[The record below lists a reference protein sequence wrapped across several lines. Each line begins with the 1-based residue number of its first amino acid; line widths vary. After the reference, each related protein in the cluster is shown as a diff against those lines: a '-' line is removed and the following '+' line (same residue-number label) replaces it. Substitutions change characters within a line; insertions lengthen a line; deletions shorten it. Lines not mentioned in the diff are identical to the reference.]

1 MGFPRQEYCSG
12 VPFPSPGDLPDSRI
26 EPASPASLALA
37 SGFFTTMPPEKFSC
51 TIISCLLSLTI
62 GPQLLNSRDLLLFT
76 SKSIP
81 SSSSQS
87 LSSVQSLSHVR
98 LFATPRTAPHQAS
111 LSITNSQ
118 SLLKLMSIES
128 VMPSNQL
135 ILCHP
140 FSPHLQS
147 FPASESFL
155 VSQFFASG
163 GQSIGVSASA
173 SALPMNIQN

>member
-118 SLLKLMSIES
+118 SLLKLMSMES
-128 VMPSNQL
+128 MMPSNHL
-135 ILCHP
+135 ILCRSLL
-140 FSPHLQS
+140 SPAFNL
-147 FPASESFL
+147 
-155 VSQFFASG
+155 SQHQGLF
-163 GQSIGVSASA
+163 Q
-173 SALPMNIQN
+173 